1 MYLEYFGL
9 NRAPFHITPDPDFLF
24 LSPSHKEAFATVV
37 YGVEQRKGFVSLVG
51 EVGTGKTTVL
61 RAYLRRIE
69 KTDIRPIYL
78 FNPALNFEDL
88 LRLVLRELGA
98 TPEGDNAQQLLDQL
112 QWVLIEEYKAGRNV
126 ALIVDEAQNIPVGT
140 LESLRMLSNLETT
153 TDKLIQIVLVG
164 QPELQDKLDVHALR
178 QLRQRIAVRAVI
190 KPLSRAESTAY
201 IHYRLQQAGCIRSD
215 VFSQAAL
222 RAVVRAARGNPRTI
236 NILCDNALVAAFG
249 GGEFSVSRKT
259 VREVL
264 ADVTSRPWKRYRR
277 VTAAAAA
284 ALAVVCVSGLAV
296 LASRGGEESGT
307 AAVLAH
313 TGTPAVSSD
322 AVPETDMDEA
332 HAESAPPR
340 PGPERTRPDHAA
352 RTVELMERATR
363 PSIPKET
370 TQATAAESAAAET
383 PAPPEETEA
392 EAEAIVVAPAL
403 EEDAPAETAEEATAE
418 EPPMEEPP
426 ALMASARAAALPLDR
441 AVSRDA
447 SRQEAP
453 AAPAPET
460 REEPVTVPRQPA
472 PASPRPDSA
481 ATGYVT
487 REVHPGD
494 NLSELVR
501 QVYGE
506 LRPALIEA
514 VRAANPQIKDVNV
527 IWYGDTLRFPMPASD
542 TAAAQR
548 ASAPAPQE

>member
-69 KTDIRPIYL
+69 KTEIKPIYL

-88 LRLVLRELGA
+88 LRLVLRELGNA
-98 TPEGDNAQQLLDQL
+98 PEGETAAQLLDQL
-112 QWVLIEEYKAGRNV
+112 HWVLVGEYKAGHNV
-126 ALIVDEAQNIPVGT
+126 ALIVDEAQNIPVET
-140 LESLRMLSNLETT
+140 LERLRMLSNLETT
-153 TDKLIQIVLVG
+153 TDKLLQIVLVG
-164 QPELQDKLDVHALR
+164 QPELQDKLDLHALR
-178 QLRQRIAVRAVI
+178 QLRQRIAVRAAI

-215 VFSQAAL
+215 VFSQTAL
-222 RAVVRAARGNPRTI
+222 RTIVRAARGNPRTI

-249 GGEFSVSRKT
+249 GGEYSVSRKT

-284 ALAVVCVSGLAV
+284 AIAVVCVSGLAV
-296 LASRGGEESGT
+296 LASRGGEESEAAPR
-307 AAVLAH
+307 AAVLAR
-313 TGTPAVSSD
+313 TEAPAAPGMTAPEPEEKDEPAEVVTPA
-322 AVPETDMDEA
+322 
-332 HAESAPPR
+332 R
-340 PGPERTRPDHAA
+340 PIPERRRPDHAA
-352 RTVELMERATR
+352 STVELMERATR
-363 PSIPKET
+363 PR
-370 TQATAAESAAAET
+370 AAA
-383 PAPPEETEA
+383 
-392 EAEAIVVAPAL
+392 
-403 EEDAPAETAEEATAE
+403 APAETAPEPEPHAAPEAPAAPEAHAAPEAEEEAPREAAALAE
-418 EPPMEEPP
+418 EPTREEPP
-426 ALMASARAAALPLDR
+426 ALMASARAAALPPGE

-447 SRQEAP
+447 SLEEAP
-453 AAPAPET
+453 AEPAPVT
-460 REEPVTVPRQPA
+460 RDEPGTPARRPA
-472 PASPRPDSA
+472 PVPAKPEFAAAS
-481 ATGYVT
+481 YVT
-487 REVHPGD
+487 REVYPAD

-514 VRAANPQIKDVNV
+514 VRAANPQIQDVNV
-527 IWYGDTLRFPMPASD
+527 IWHGDTLRFPMPSGD